1 MIVGASLYFFIIVTV
16 IALGAVLFVV
26 PYLLRVRRKQE
37 IDYSL
42 NLALLLISLP
52 LHKAKQ
58 ANVEEIRKLIAVMEQ
73 FYAGI
78 VRVEEGWLK
87 GMFSGSSAL
96 SYEIVLPAIGEEIH
110 FYIGVPRKYV
120 ETAEKQI
127 TGFLN
132 EAKVER
138 VDDYNIF
145 NPVGVSAG
153 SSLTLSHSFYLPV
166 KTYQQLEIDPLNF
179 ITNAMSKLEF
189 RGEGCALQVL
199 VKPNRSWQEEAHK
212 IIWEMKSGK
221 TFKQA
226 YAHVTKGAVQAL
238 VESLQTKAK
247 EEISKAQQEKEK
259 AQERFRTV
267 DDATIKALEQK
278 ASKVGFDINVRMV
291 VSTLTQTR
299 ADAILS
305 SIESSFS
312 QFENPNLNGFI
323 VKRATGRQLAK
334 LIYDFSFRNFNTG
347 QRMILNTEEL
357 TSVFHFPTPYLET
370 KKIKALKSRVAP
382 LPTNMPLEGLV
393 IGMNVYRGEEREAKL
408 STEDRRR
415 HMYIVGQTGTGKSVS
430 LQNMIQQDIENGEGV
445 CFIDPH
451 GETVEAVLAKVPKHR
466 ADDVVVFDP
475 ADLERPIGLNMLEYD
490 PARPEQKTFIVNEL
504 ISIFDKL
511 YDLKAT
517 GGPMFEQYT
526 RNALL
531 LIMADPESGSTLLEV
546 PRVFSDPTFRK
557 MKLAKVQDVVVKN
570 FWEKEAEKAG
580 GDASL
585 ANMTPYITSK
595 FNTFIANE
603 FVRPIIAQQHST
615 IKFRDIMD
623 NKKILLVTLAK
634 GKIGEINSNLLG
646 MIVIGKLLMAAL
658 SRADVAETERKD
670 FYLYIDEFQN
680 FATDSISVI
689 LSEARKYRL
698 ALTMAHQ
705 FIGQL
710 KENIKQAVFG
720 NVGSMMV
727 FRVGTEDAE
736 FLQKQFAPEFEA
748 NDIANLDNLNAY
760 VKALVNGQAVKPF
773 NIIMPLPKQGN
784 PEVGAILKELSRL
797 KYGRDHKQVE
807 LEIQERFRTLAPS
820 PLPPP
825 TK

>member
-1 MIVGASLYFFIIVTV
+1 MILGASLYFLIILTV

-26 PYLLRVRRKQE
+26 PYLLRARRKE
-37 IDYSL
+37 EVDYSL

-52 LHKAKQ
+52 LHKTQ
-58 ANVEEIRKLIAVMEQ
+58 QSSVEDIRKVIAVMEQ
-73 FYAGI
+73 FYASI
-78 VRVEEGWLK
+78 VSVEEGWLK
-87 GMFSGSSAL
+87 GMFRGSSSL

-110 FYIGVPRKYV
+110 FYISVPRKYV
-120 ETAEKQI
+120 ETIEKQI

-153 SSLTLSHSFYLPV
+153 SSVTLSRSFYLPV

-189 RGEGCALQVL
+189 HGEGCALQVL
-199 VKPNRSWQEEAHK
+199 VKPNKTWQEEAHK
-212 IIWEMKSGK
+212 ILWEMKSGK

-226 YAHVTKGAVQAL
+226 YAHVTKGTVQML
-238 VESLQTKAK
+238 FESLQTKAK
-247 EEISKAQQEKEK
+247 EEMSKAQQEKQK
-259 AQERFRTV
+259 DQERFRPV
-267 DDATIKALEQK
+267 DDFTMKAIEQK
-278 ASKVGFDINVRMV
+278 ASRVGFDINVRIV
-291 VSTLTQTR
+291 ASALTQTR

-305 SIESSFS
+305 SIEGAFS
-312 QFENPNLNGFI
+312 QFENPNLNGFV
-323 VKRATGRQLAK
+323 VKRATGKQLAK
-334 LIYDFSFRNFNTG
+334 LIYNFSFRNFNTTH
-347 QRMILNTEEL
+347 RMILNTEEL
-357 TSVFHFPTPYLET
+357 TSIFHFPTPYLET
-370 KKIKALKSRVAP
+370 KKIRSLKSRSAP
-382 LPTNMPLEGLV
+382 LPVNMPQDGLV
-393 IGMNVYRGEEREAKL
+393 IGKNIYRGEEREARI

-415 HMYIVGQTGTGKSVS
+415 HLYIIGQTGTGKSVS
-430 LQNMIQQDIENGEGV
+430 LQNMITQDIENGAGV
-445 CFIDPH
+445 CLIDPH

-466 ADDVVVFDP
+466 ADDVIVFNP

-490 PARPEQKTFIVNEL
+490 PARPEQKTFIVNEM
-504 ISIFDKL
+504 ISIFEKL

-517 GGPMFEQYT
+517 GGPMFEQYA

-531 LIMADPESGSTLLEV
+531 LVMSDPSTGSTLLEV
-546 PRVFSDPTFRK
+546 PRVFSDPAFRK
-557 MKLAKVQDVVVKN
+557 MKLAKVTDIVVRN

-603 FVRPIIAQQHST
+603 FVRPIIAQQESS
-615 IKFRDIMD
+615 INFREVMD
-623 NKKILLVTLAK
+623 GRKILLVNLAK

-670 FYLYIDEFQN
+670 FYVYIDEFQN

-698 ALTMAHQ
+698 ALIMAHQ

-710 KENIKQAVFG
+710 TDSIKQAVFG
-720 NVGSMMV
+720 NVGSMLV
-727 FRVGTEDAE
+727 FRTGIEDAE
-736 FLQKQFAPEFEA
+736 FLEKQFAPEFEA
-748 NDIANLDNLNAY
+748 TDISNLDNLNAY
-760 VKALVNGQAVKPF
+760 AKLLVNSQAVKPF
-773 NIIMPLPKQGN
+773 NVTMPFPKKGN
-784 PEVGAILKELSRL
+784 PEVAAILRELSRL
-797 KYGRDHKQVE
+797 KYGREQRQVE
-807 LEIQERFRTLAPS
+807 LEIQERFRVSASLT
-820 PLPPP
+820 PP
-825 TK
+825 TTK

>member
-1 MIVGASLYFFIIVTV
+1 MTAGASLYLFIALTI
-16 IALGAVLFVV
+16 IALGAVLFIV
-26 PYLLRVRRKQE
+26 PYLLKIRRKKE

-58 ANVEEIRKLIAVMEQ
+58 VNTDEIKKLIAVMEQ
-73 FYAGI
+73 FYASI
-78 VRVEEGWLK
+78 VRVEEGWIK
-87 GMFSGSSAL
+87 GMFRGSSAL
-96 SYEIVLPAIGEEIH
+96 SYEIVLPSLGEEIH
-110 FYIGVPRKYV
+110 FYIGVPRTYV
-120 ETAEKQI
+120 ETIEKQI

-132 EAKVER
+132 EATVER

-145 NPVGVSAG
+145 SPVGASAG
-153 SSLTLSHSFYLPV
+153 SSLALSHSFYFPV

-179 ITNAMSKLEF
+179 ITNAMSKLQF

-199 VKPNRSWQEEAHK
+199 VRPNKTWQQEAHK

-226 YAHVTKGAVQAL
+226 YAHVTKGAIQTVF
-238 VESLQTKAK
+238 ESLQTKAK

-259 AQERFRTV
+259 MQERFRAI

-278 ASKVGFDINVRMV
+278 ASKAGFDVNVRMV
-291 VSTLTQTR
+291 ASALTQTR

-305 SIESSFS
+305 SVESAFF

-323 VKRATGRQLAK
+323 VKRALGKQLAK
-334 LIYDFSFRNFNTG
+334 LIYDFSFRNFNG
-347 QRMILNTEEL
+347 SHRMILNTEEL
-357 TSVFHFPTPYLET
+357 TSIFHFPTPYLET
-370 KKIKALKSRVAP
+370 KKIKSLKSRAAP
-382 LPTNMPLEGLV
+382 LPVNMPQEGLM
-393 IGMNVYRGEEREAKL
+393 IGKNLYRGEEKEARI
-408 STEDRRR
+408 SAQDRLR
-415 HMYIVGQTGTGKSVS
+415 HVYIIGQTGTGKSVS
-430 LQNMIQQDIENGEGV
+430 LQNMLTQDIENGEGV
-445 CFIDPH
+445 CLIDPH

-466 ADDVVVFDP
+466 ADDVVVFNP
-475 ADLERPIGLNMLEYD
+475 ADVERPIGLNMLEYD
-490 PARPEQKTFIVNEL
+490 PAHPEQKTFIVNEM
-504 ISIFDKL
+504 ISIFEKL

-517 GGPMFEQYT
+517 GGPMFEQYA

-531 LIMADPESGSTLLEV
+531 LVMSDPESGSTLLEV
-546 PRVFSDPTFRK
+546 PRVFSDPAFRK
-557 MKLAKVQDVVVKN
+557 MKLAKVADVVVKN

-603 FVRPIIAQQHST
+603 FVRPIIAQQQSS
-615 IKFRDIMD
+615 INFREVMD
-623 NKKILLVTLAK
+623 GRKILLVNLAK

-646 MIVIGKLLMAAL
+646 MIIIGKLLMAAL
-658 SRADVAETERKD
+658 SRSDTTETERKD

-720 NVGSMMV
+720 NVGSMLV
-727 FRVGTEDAE
+727 FRTGIEDAE

-748 NDIANLDNLNAY
+748 SDISNLDNLNAY
-760 VKALVNGQAVKPF
+760 AKLLINNQAVKPF
-773 NIIMPLPKQGN
+773 NILMPLPKQGN
-784 PEVGAILKELSRL
+784 PEVAAILKELSRL
-797 KYGRDHKQVE
+797 KYGRDHRQVE
-807 LEIQERFRTLAPS
+807 LEIQERFKVLSTPALPS
-820 PLPPP
+820 SA
-825 TK
+825 K

>member
-1 MIVGASLYFFIIVTV
+1 MIVGASLYFFITLTI
-16 IALGAVLFVV
+16 IALSAVLFVV
-26 PYLLRVRRKQE
+26 PYLLKIRRKHE
-37 IDYSL
+37 VDYSL

-52 LHKAKQ
+52 LHKTKQ
-58 ANVEEIRKLIAVMEQ
+58 ANVEEIKKLIAVMEQ

-78 VRVEEGWLK
+78 VRVEDGWLR
-87 GMFSGSSAL
+87 GMFRGSSSL
-96 SYEIVLPAIGEEIH
+96 SFEIVLPAIGEEIH

-138 VDDYNIF
+138 MDDYNIF
-145 NPVGVSAG
+145 NPVGASAG

-199 VKPNRSWQEEAHK
+199 VKPNKTWQEEAHK
-212 IIWEMKSGK
+212 ILWEMKSGK

-238 VESLQTKAK
+238 FESLQTKAK

-278 ASKVGFDINVRMV
+278 ASKVGFDINVRVV
-291 VSTLTQTR
+291 VSALTQTR

-312 QFENPNLNGFI
+312 QFENPNLNGFV
-323 VKRATGRQLAK
+323 VKRAVGKQLSK
-334 LIYDFSFRNFNTG
+334 LIYDFSFRNFNIS

-370 KKIKALKSRVAP
+370 KKIKSLKSRAAP
-382 LPTNMPLEGLV
+382 LPVNMPQEGLV
-393 IGMNVYRGEEREAKL
+393 IGKNIYRGEEKEVRISAQ
-408 STEDRRR
+408 DRLR
-415 HMYIVGQTGTGKSVS
+415 HLYIVGQTGTGKSVS
-430 LQNMIQQDIENGEGV
+430 LQNMLTQDIENGEGV
-445 CFIDPH
+445 CLIDPH

-466 ADDVVVFDP
+466 ADDVIVFNP
-475 ADLERPIGLNMLEYD
+475 ADIERPIGLNMLEYD
-490 PARPEQKTFIVNEL
+490 SAHPEQKTFIVNEM
-504 ISIFDKL
+504 INIFEKL

-517 GGPMFEQYT
+517 GGPMFEQYA

-531 LIMADPESGSTLLEV
+531 LVMSDPSTGSTLLEV
-546 PRVFSDPTFRK
+546 PRVFSDPAFRK
-557 MKLAKVQDVVVKN
+557 LKLAKVTDVVVKN
-570 FWEKEAEKAG
+570 FWENEAEKAG

-603 FVRPIIAQQHST
+603 FVRPIIAQQESS
-615 IKFRDIMD
+615 INFREVMD
-623 NKKILLVTLAK
+623 GRKILLVNLAK

-658 SRADVAETERKD
+658 SRADTAETERKD

-698 ALTMAHQ
+698 ALTIAHQ

-720 NVGSMMV
+720 NVGSMLV
-727 FRVGTEDAE
+727 FRTGIEDAE

-748 NDIANLDNLNAY
+748 SDISNLDNLNAY
-760 VKALVNGQAVKPF
+760 AKLLINSQAVKPF
-773 NIIMPLPKQGN
+773 NVVVSFPKQGN
-784 PEVGAILKELSRL
+784 PEVAAILKELSRL
-797 KYGRDHKQVE
+797 KYGRDQKQVE
-807 LEIQERFRTLAPS
+807 LEIQERFRTLAS
-820 PLPPP
+820 PMPLS

>member
-1 MIVGASLYFFIIVTV
+1 MIVGASLYFFIALTI
-16 IALGAVLFVV
+16 IALGAVIFVV
-26 PYLLRVRRKQE
+26 PYFMRIRRKKE
-37 IDYSL
+37 VDYSL
-42 NLALLLISLP
+42 NLALLLITLP
-52 LHKAKQ
+52 LHRTKQ
-58 ANVEEIRKLIAVMEQ
+58 VNVEEVRKLIGVMEQ
-73 FYAGI
+73 FYASI
-78 VRVEEGWLK
+78 VHVEEGWLK

-138 VDDYNIF
+138 VEDYNIF

-153 SSLTLSHSFYLPV
+153 SFVTLSRNFYLPV

-189 RGEGCALQVL
+189 RGEGCSLQVL
-199 VKPNRSWQEEAHK
+199 VKPNKTWQDEARK
-212 IIWEMKSGK
+212 IIWEMKGGK

-226 YAHVTKGAVQAL
+226 YAHVTKNPVEAL
-238 VESLQTKAK
+238 FESLHTKAK
-247 EEISKAQQEKEK
+247 EEMSKAQQEKEK
-259 AQERFRTV
+259 AQERFHTI
-267 DDATIKALEQK
+267 DDTTIKALEQK
-278 ASKVGFDINVRMV
+278 AAKVGFDINVRV
-291 VSTLTQTR
+291 VASALTQTR

-312 QFENPNLNGFI
+312 QFENPNLNSFV
-323 VKRATGRQLAK
+323 VKRVAGKQLQR
-334 LIYDFSFRNFNTG
+334 LLYDFSFRNFNTS

-370 KKIKALKSRVAP
+370 KKIKSLKSRAAP
-382 LPTNMPLEGLV
+382 LPVNMAQEGMK
-393 IGMNVYRGEEREAKL
+393 IGKNVYRGEERDAII
-408 STEDRRR
+408 SPEDRRR
-415 HMYIVGQTGTGKSVS
+415 HLYIVGQTGTGKSVS
-430 LQNMIQQDIENGEGV
+430 LQNMLTQDIENGEGV
-445 CFIDPH
+445 CLIDPH
-451 GETVEAVLAKVPKHR
+451 GETVDAVLAKIPKHR
-466 ADDVVVFDP
+466 ADGVIVFNP
-475 ADLERPIGLNMLEYD
+475 ADIERPIGLNMLEYD
-490 PARPEQKTFIVNEL
+490 PAHPEQKTFIVNEM
-504 ISIFDKL
+504 INIFEKL

-517 GGPMFEQYT
+517 GGPMFEQYA

-531 LIMADPESGSTLLEV
+531 LVMSDPSTGSTLLEV
-546 PRVFSDPTFRK
+546 PRVFSDPAFRK
-557 MKLAKVQDVVVKN
+557 MKLEKVSDIVVKN

-603 FVRPIIAQQHST
+603 FVRPIIAQQKSS
-615 IKFRDIMD
+615 INFREVMD
-623 NKKILLVTLAK
+623 GRKILLVNLTK

-736 FLQKQFAPEFEA
+736 FFEKQFAPEFGA

-760 VKALVNGQAVKPF
+760 VKALVGGQAVKPF
-773 NIIMPLPKQGN
+773 NIIMPLPKPGN
-784 PEVGAILKELSRL
+784 QEIAAILKELSRL
-797 KYGRDHKQVE
+797 KYGRDHRQVE
-807 LEIQERFRTLAPS
+807 LEIQERFRTLASPPS
-820 PLPPP
+820 T

>member
-1 MIVGASLYFFIIVTV
+1 MIVGASFYFFITLTI
-16 IALGAVLFVV
+16 IALSAVLFVV
-26 PYLLRVRRKQE
+26 PYLLKIRRKQE
-37 IDYSL
+37 VDYSL

-52 LHKAKQ
+52 LHKTKQ
-58 ANVEEIRKLIAVMEQ
+58 ANVEEIKKLIAVMEQ

-78 VRVEEGWLK
+78 VRVEDGWLR
-87 GMFSGSSAL
+87 GMFRGSSSL
-96 SYEIVLPAIGEEIH
+96 SFEIVLPAIGEEIH
-110 FYIGVPRKYV
+110 FYIGVPRTYV

-138 VDDYNIF
+138 VEDYNIF
-145 NPVGVSAG
+145 NPVGASAG
-153 SSLTLSHSFYLPV
+153 ASLTLSHSFYLPV

-199 VKPNRSWQEEAHK
+199 VKPNKTWQEEAHK
-212 IIWEMKSGK
+212 ILWEMKSGK

-238 VESLQTKAK
+238 FESLQTKAK

-267 DDATIKALEQK
+267 DDTTIKALEQK

-291 VSTLTQTR
+291 VSALTQTR

-305 SIESSFS
+305 SIESAFS
-312 QFENPNLNGFI
+312 QFENPNLNGFV
-323 VKRATGRQLAK
+323 VKRAVGKQLSK
-334 LIYDFSFRNFNTG
+334 LIYDFSFRNFNIS

-370 KKIKALKSRVAP
+370 KKIKSLKSRAAP
-382 LPTNMPLEGLV
+382 LPVNMPQEGLV
-393 IGMNVYRGEEREAKL
+393 IGKNVYRGEEKEVRISAQ
-408 STEDRRR
+408 DRLR
-415 HMYIVGQTGTGKSVS
+415 HLYIVGQTGTGKSVS
-430 LQNMIQQDIENGEGV
+430 LQNMLTQDIENGEGV
-445 CFIDPH
+445 CLIDPH

-466 ADDVVVFDP
+466 ADDVIVFNP
-475 ADLERPIGLNMLEYD
+475 ADIERPIGLNMLEYD
-490 PARPEQKTFIVNEL
+490 PAHPEQKTFIVNEM
-504 ISIFDKL
+504 INIFEKL

-517 GGPMFEQYT
+517 GGPMFEQYA

-531 LIMADPESGSTLLEV
+531 LVMSDPSTGSTLLEV
-546 PRVFSDPTFRK
+546 PRVFSDPAFRK
-557 MKLAKVQDVVVKN
+557 LKLAKVTDVVVKN

-603 FVRPIIAQQHST
+603 FVRPIIAQQESS
-615 IKFRDIMD
+615 INFREVMD
-623 NKKILLVTLAK
+623 GRKILLVNLAK

-658 SRADVAETERKD
+658 SRADTVETERKD

-698 ALTMAHQ
+698 ALTIAHQ

-720 NVGSMMV
+720 NVGSMLV
-727 FRVGTEDAE
+727 FRTGIEDAE

-748 NDIANLDNLNAY
+748 SDISNLDNLNAY
-760 VKALVNGQAVKPF
+760 AKLLINSQAVKPF
-773 NIIMPLPKQGN
+773 NVVVSFPKQGN
-784 PEVGAILKELSRL
+784 PEVAAILKELSRL
-797 KYGRDHKQVE
+797 KYGRDQKQVE
-807 LEIQERFRTLAPS
+807 LEIQERFRTLAS
-820 PLPPP
+820 PMPLS

>member
-1 MIVGASLYFFIIVTV
+1 MSASLYFFITLTV
-16 IALGAVLFVV
+16 LALGAVLFVI
-26 PYLLRVRRKQE
+26 PHLLKIKRKQE

-42 NLALLLISLP
+42 NLALLLVSLP

-58 ANVEEIRKLIAVMEQ
+58 ANVEEVRKLIAVMEQ
-73 FYAGI
+73 FYASI
-78 VRVEEGWLK
+78 VRVEEGWLT
-87 GMFSGSSAL
+87 GMFRGSSSL

-199 VKPNRSWQEEAHK
+199 VKPNKTWQGEAHK

-226 YAHVTKGAVQAL
+226 YAHVTKGAVEAL
-238 VESLQTKAK
+238 VESLQTKGK
-247 EEISKAQQEKEK
+247 EELSKIQQEKER
-259 AQERFRTV
+259 AHERFRTV

-278 ASKVGFDINVRMV
+278 ASKVGFDINVRIA
-291 VSTLTQTR
+291 VSALTQTR

-305 SIESSFS
+305 SIESAFS
-312 QFENPNLNGFI
+312 QFENPNLNGFS
-323 VKRATGRQLAK
+323 VKRATGRQLQK
-334 LIYDFSFRNFNTG
+334 LLYDFSFRNFNNS

-357 TSVFHFPTPYLET
+357 TSIFHFPTPYLET
-370 KKIKALKSRVAP
+370 KKIKSLKSRAAP
-382 LPTNMPLEGLV
+382 LPVNMPQEGLV
-393 IGMNVYRGEEREAKL
+393 IGKNVYRGEEREARI
-408 STEDRRR
+408 SVEDRRR
-415 HMYIVGQTGTGKSVS
+415 HLYIIGQTGTGKSVS
-430 LQNMIQQDIENGEGV
+430 LQNMLAQDIEAGEGV
-445 CFIDPH
+445 CLIDPH
-451 GETVEAVLAKVPKHR
+451 GETVEAVLAKIPKHR
-466 ADDVVVFDP
+466 ADDVIVFNP

-490 PARPEQKTFIVNEL
+490 PARPEQKTFIVNEM
-504 ISIFDKL
+504 INIFEKL

-517 GGPMFEQYT
+517 GGPMFEQYA

-531 LIMADPESGSTLLEV
+531 LVMSDPESGSTLLEV
-546 PRVFSDPTFRK
+546 PRVFSDPAFRK
-557 MKLAKVQDVVVKN
+557 MKLAKVTDVVVKN

-603 FVRPIIAQQHST
+603 FVRPIIAQQQSS
-615 IKFRDIMD
+615 INFREVMD
-623 NKKILLVTLAK
+623 GRKILLVNLAK

-658 SRADVAETERKD
+658 SRADVVETERKD

-698 ALTMAHQ
+698 ALVMAHQ

-736 FLQKQFAPEFEA
+736 FLEKQFAPEFEA

-773 NIIMPLPKQGN
+773 NIIMPFPKQGN
-784 PEVGAILKELSRL
+784 PEIAAILRELSRL

-807 LEIQERFRTLAPS
+807 LEIQERFRVITSLT
-820 PLPPP
+820 PPP
-825 TK
+825 TTK